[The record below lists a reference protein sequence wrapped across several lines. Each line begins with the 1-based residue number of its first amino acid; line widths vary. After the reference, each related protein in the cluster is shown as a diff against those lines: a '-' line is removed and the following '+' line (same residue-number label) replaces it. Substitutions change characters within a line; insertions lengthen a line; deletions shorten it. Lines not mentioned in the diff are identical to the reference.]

1 VIRDWVE
8 KNITKIL
15 GFEDEFLV
23 NFVMNLLENQADDP
37 RKIELQLRGN
47 IKFVIVRILIRR
59 H

>member
-1 VIRDWVE
+1 MIQKLKKLTIVE
-8 KNITKIL
+8 ISSLLTNFLNKICR

-47 IKFVIVRILIRR
+47 I
-59 H
+59 